1 MRLTS
6 ETANDSNGKECSV
19 CHFKKANVSVEA
31 SLSQYAMDY
40 NDNNVLSVKLTA
52 KDGEGLE
59 TSEIAAITADLSE
72 LGLNRE
78 FAIDPTLMEG
88 TISCLNTVA
97 AGEKTIPVTVKD
109 IYGNVYTTATNVTVT
124 ERKKSAG
131 DFDWDEAVI
140 YFAVTDRFFDG
151 DAEQ

>member
-6 ETANDSNGKECSV
+6 EKADYSNGKECSV
-19 CHFKKANVSVEA
+19 CHFKKANMSVAA

-72 LGLNRE
+72 LGL
-78 FAIDPTLMEG
+78 
-88 TISCLNTVA
+88 
-97 AGEKTIPVTVKD
+97 
-109 IYGNVYTTATNVTVT
+109 
-124 ERKKSAG
+124 
-131 DFDWDEAVI
+131 
-140 YFAVTDRFFDG
+140 
-151 DAEQ
+151 EQGICD